1 MEVNPEKT
9 KYMIMSRD
17 QNIVRN
23 GNIKIGDLSFEEV
36 EKFKYLGATVTNIN
50 DTREE
55 IKRRINMGNAC
66 YYSVEKLLSSSL
78 LSKNLKV
85 RIYKTVILPVVLY
98 GCETWTLTLR
108 EEHRFRV
115 FENKVLRKIFGAK
128 RDEVT
133 GEWRKL
139 HNTELHAL
147 YSSPDI
153 IRNIKSRRLRW
164 AGHVARMG
172 ESRNAYRVL
181 VGRPEGKRPLGRP
194 RRRWEDNIKMDLR
207 EVGYDDR
214 DWINLAQDRD
224 RWRAYDVL
232 IAKLFSNRGLRVKI
246 QYAGEPTD
254 VASLLSVDMYKL
266 AVFLDWQ
273 CEGSTAVLKEA
284 SERKLFSTLHFWL
297 VFTDRPA
304 DSKVTVAVL
313 HKVNIFLDS
322 QFTLVRSGSGKDEF
336 LLQEVYKILDG
347 SSLVITPERGWS
359 LGQRFPAGPPRN
371 DFGGIVFRTAA
382 VFKVCHGTLY
392 AVMWLADEPRE
403 FDLPTLPQR
412 CITYEAEKLPS
423 KYGVHSEETN
433 VTQENSWGYP
443 KNATHY
449 DGVVGLLQRGDIE
462 LDYKTIKRLHANLI
476 RTGSVTQQKGAG
488 RPKTVITEEAKAAAT
503 EAFQRSPKKSI
514 RQYQRESGASYAVAA
529 GGLKIRNITGGV
541 QTCNPL
547 EKPPLVLWVPA
558 AVAKGNELAAMEATL
573 SCEDCDIRM
582 EFATLSMIRRG
593 TFMFLEPSLSEISN
607 IYTLPFSRAVWLA
620 YFVIMIIFTVAM
632 YVSQNAE
639 DRLLNSKQAEPV
651 TMIESIFT
659 SIAVICQEGAT
670 RDPKNFSFRILF
682 LSFLMLSLFVTVS
695 YSAIIVSLLQTTSSA
710 IQTFKD
716 LLDSPFKMSM
726 KDFVV
731 NRNYINETTD
741 RDIRALYY
749 KKLYTQ
755 PQSEAFTSTE
765 VGVKNVRLGLHAFHG
780 EADAFKIISETFDEY
795 EKCRLKRI
803 KMFSTLQV
811 AFAVPKG
818 SPQREHITRG
828 ARWLKES
835 GLSDR
840 EYKFWVIQFPKC
852 QGHTESFT
860 SVRIQDFY
868 PALLVLAYGAA
879 ISAGILVLEMVYF
892 KIRID
897 EPREFNLPTLPQRR
911 ITYVP
916 EKLPSKYGFHSEEYL
931 PIRTVTPVVAGIF
944 TNTCSLFMVYN
955 TIHMMSLAF
964 DTGIEA
970 FSEVRRNFHSHSS
983 WDCRNFFTNRRLQFI
998 QCGGGG
1004 GGGGDGGGG
1013 GGGCGIPSGEV

>member
-1 MEVNPEKT
+1 MKYYSRRKACEHTLFSTLHFWLVFTDRSAESNGTVIASHEVNILLDSQFALVRLGSGKDEFILQDVYK
-9 KYMIMSRD
+9 IMD
-17 QNIVRN
+17 
-23 GNIKIGDLSFEEV
+23 G
-36 EKFKYLGATVTNIN
+36 
-50 DTREE
+50 
-55 IKRRINMGNAC
+55 
-66 YYSVEKLLSSSL
+66 SSL
-78 LSKNLKV
+78 VMTPERGWSLGQRFPAGSPKNDWQC
-85 RIYKTVILPVVLY
+85 KTALGSHITAILQ
-98 GCETWTLTLR
+98 
-108 EEHRFRV
+108 HRYFLDADWWLV
-115 FENKVLRKIFGAK
+115 QNPLFQAEI
-128 RDEVT
+128 VT
-133 GEWRKL
+133 SNRL
-139 HNTELHAL
+139 AL
-147 YSSPDI
+147 MGSLLDDNHISF
-153 IRNIKSRRLRW
+153 
-164 AGHVARMG
+164 AVAVTCNRS
-172 ESRNAYRVL
+172 E
-181 VGRPEGKRPLGRP
+181 
-194 RRRWEDNIKMDLR
+194 
-207 EVGYDDR
+207 
-214 DWINLAQDRD
+214 
-224 RWRAYDVL
+224 DVL
-232 IAKLFSNRGLRVKI
+232 IAKFFSNTGIRVKI
-246 QYAGEPTD
+246 QYAGEPLD

-304 DSKVTVAVL
+304 DSKVTVAAL
-313 HKVNIFLDS
+313 QKVNIFLDS

-382 VFKVCHGTLY
+382 VVLEDEWKNYLDVRYKHINSFPKY
-392 AVMWLADEPRE
+392 AYVQTE
-403 FDLPTLPQR
+403 FIAR
-412 CITYEAEKLPS
+412 Y
-423 KYGVHSEETN
+423 YNFRTN

-462 LDYKTIKRLHANLI
+462 VSSAGVMIKTKRWDIIDYS
-476 RTGSVTQQKGAG
+476 G
-488 RPKTVITEEAKAAAT
+488 
-503 EAFQRSPKKSI
+503 
-514 RQYQRESGASYAVAA
+514 ESGLY
-529 GGLKIRNITGGV
+529 
-541 QTCNPL
+541 
-547 EKPPLVLWVPA
+547 E
-558 AVAKGNELAAMEATL
+558 
-573 SCEDCDIRM
+573 
-582 EFATLSMIRRG
+582 G

-620 YFVIMIIFTVAM
+620 YFVIMTIFTVAM

-670 RDPKNFSFRILF
+670 RDPKIFSFRILF

-765 VGVKNVRLGLHAFHG
+765 IGVKNVRLGLHAFHG

-818 SPQREHITRG
+818 SPHREHITRG

-879 ISAGILVLEMVYF
+879 ISVGILVLEMVYF
-892 KIRID
+892 KIRS
-897 EPREFNLPTLPQRR
+897 PT
-911 ITYVP
+911 
-916 EKLPSKYGFHSEEYL
+916 E
-931 PIRTVTPVVAGIF
+931 
-944 TNTCSLFMVYN
+944 
-955 TIHMMSLAF
+955 
-964 DTGIEA
+964 
-970 FSEVRRNFHSHSS
+970 HSHK
-983 WDCRNFFTNRRLQFI
+983 N
-998 QCGGGG
+998 
-1004 GGGGDGGGG
+1004 
-1013 GGGCGIPSGEV
+1013 